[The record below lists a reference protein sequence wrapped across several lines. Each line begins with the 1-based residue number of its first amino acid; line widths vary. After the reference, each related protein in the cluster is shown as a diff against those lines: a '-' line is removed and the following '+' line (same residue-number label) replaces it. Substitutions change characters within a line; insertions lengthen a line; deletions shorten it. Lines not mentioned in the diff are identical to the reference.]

1 MTGWGSALPGAA
13 TAAQGGEGDAVE
25 AEQATPAD
33 GRAHEAGMTA
43 EPAEPAP
50 VRAARA
56 QADAL
61 AASSGL
67 GERLG
72 LFDVVSRRTGAGLVG
87 VLAALPLL
95 IVGIGLLAGGFGAAL
110 AAVGGVLVAAGVAA
124 PVLGLRAEGRAADR
138 MLRLHLFRGGP
149 VLTGTAGAFGCGW
162 DEVRLSRTTESGSYG
177 SGGTPYRSQWL
188 VLETAE
194 GVRLCRLNAAAP
206 AAAAVEQAA
215 AGLTREM

>member
-1 MTGWGSALPGAA
+1 
-13 TAAQGGEGDAVE
+13 VE
-25 AEQATPAD
+25 AERTTPAGTDTEAAGGAAARTAGAGPD
-33 GRAHEAGMTA
+33 GH
-43 EPAEPAP
+43 PA

-61 AASSGL
+61 AASAGL

-72 LFDVVSRRTGAGLVG
+72 LFDVASRRTGAGLVG

-95 IVGIGLLAGGFGAAL
+95 AVGIGLLAGGFGAGL
-110 AAVGGVLVAAGVAA
+110 AAVGAVLTAAGVAA

-149 VLTGTAGAFGCGW
+149 VLTGPAGVFGCAW
-162 DEVRLSRTTESGSYG
+162 DEVRLSRTTESGRYG
-177 SGGTPYRSQWL
+177 SGGTPYSSQWL
-188 VLETAE
+188 VLETTE
-194 GVRLCRLNAAAP
+194 GVRLCRLNAAGP

-215 AGLTREM
+215 GGPAREA